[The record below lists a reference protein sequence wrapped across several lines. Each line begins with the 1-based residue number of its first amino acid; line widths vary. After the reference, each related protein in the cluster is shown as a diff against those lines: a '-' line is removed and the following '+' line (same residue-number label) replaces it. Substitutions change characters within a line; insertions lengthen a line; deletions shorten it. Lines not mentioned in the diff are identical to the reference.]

1 MKHTI
6 NLNYNDVQR
15 ILSIMEKFH
24 VDDKTVRLSYESF
37 GIGHSIDLEFEQ
49 QMSGELVTVIVP
61 VTTSDNW

>member
-15 ILSIMEKFH
+15 ILSIMERFN

-37 GIGHSIDLEFEQ
+37 GIGYAIDLEFEQ

-61 VTTSDNW
+61 VSTSDNW